1 MKASARVLN
10 ILVRGF
16 GGGALALGLAFWP
29 GFCRVEGPG
38 HRAGNRNRTSFD
50 EALSALRRHRADELD
65 LFFGILR
72 ASIRK
77 IAP

>member
-16 GGGALALGLAFWP
+16 GGGPLALGLAFWP

-38 HRAGNRNRTSFD
+38 HRAGNRNPTSFD
-50 EALSALRRHRADELD
+50 
-65 LFFGILR
+65 
-72 ASIRK
+72 
-77 IAP
+77 